1 MTTTV
6 LWLQAVAVSSGPVR
20 PIMQC
25 GWLISMVD
33 IESFV
38 EQSLHPSRSLLIP
51 FEARI
56 IKSGTLRSR
65 SHIIIKAGI
74 LRSHSHI
81 YVILLYNNLCWYPS
95 KPLTYNN

>member
-6 LWLQAVAVSSGPVR
+6 FLQVVAVSSGPVR

-38 EQSLHPSRSLLIP
+38 EQYLHSSRSLLIP
-51 FEARI
+51 FKARI
-56 IKSGTLRSR
+56 IKAGT
-65 SHIIIKAGI
+65 

-81 YVILLYNNLCWYPS
+81 IIKV
-95 KPLTYNN
+95 TY